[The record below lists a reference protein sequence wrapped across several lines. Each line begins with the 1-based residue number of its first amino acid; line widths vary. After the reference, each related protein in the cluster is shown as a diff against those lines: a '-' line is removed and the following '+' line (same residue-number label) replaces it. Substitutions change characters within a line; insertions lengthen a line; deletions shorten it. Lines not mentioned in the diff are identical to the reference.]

1 MNYMDEYDNEIIADV
16 AFDINDVDMLVLCI
30 ISCRDNKVTLRTR
43 FQKESLIYN
52 MVYGNPKSH
61 DPYYFCG
68 YSDDIDESL
77 RNIADSG
84 LFSETPNG
92 FKLTRFGSIVTEY
105 KKNNGH
111 SEMYD
116 RVRRLNK
123 SLDDIDD
130 KSLVAITYKLFPEFT
145 SNSTIQQ
152 SMNALLAN
160 MYLDGKHI
168 SEWTYNEF
176 MDEIAKGTSFKI
188 TKN

>member
-1 MNYMDEYDNEIIADV
+1 MGSEM
-16 AFDINDVDMLVLCI
+16 CI
-30 ISCRDNKVTLRTR
+30 RDR
-43 FQKESLIYN
+43 
-52 MVYGNPKSH
+52 
-61 DPYYFCG
+61 
-68 YSDDIDESL
+68 
-77 RNIADSG
+77 
-84 LFSETPNG
+84 
-92 FKLTRFGSIVTEY
+92 Y